1 VREQQKETVELSLS
15 SGLDLTPGHPP
26 LGTQV
31 LRFGLTGGLSAV
43 VDFGLLVALMFFGM
57 PHTPAK
63 AISFICGTFTSYWI
77 NRRWTFRAGP
87 STRRFVAFVIL
98 YGVTFVVQ
106 VTLFT
111 LIFGSLRDQLPLLWV
126 QAIAFVVAQGL
137 ATTVNF
143 IVQRAVIFR
152 HAHVRAS

>member
-1 VREQQKETVELSLS
+1 MREQEKETVELSVS

-31 LRFGLTGGLSAV
+31 LRFGLTGGLSAI
-43 VDFGLLVALMFFGM
+43 VDFGLLVLLMFAGL

-63 AISFICGTFTSYWI
+63 AISFICGTFTSYVI

-87 STRRFVAFVIL
+87 STRRFLGFLIL
-98 YGVTFVVQ
+98 YGITFVVQ

-111 LIFGSLRDQLPLLWV
+111 LLFDAMRNQLPLIWV
-126 QAIAFVVAQGL
+126 QAISFVIAQGL

-143 IVQRAVIFR
+143 IVQRGVIFR
-152 HAHVRAS
+152 HAHVRT